1 MKSIFYYSILIIILG
16 FGCKQDKNTNSN
28 STNQTS
34 TAKPTTSIPKDNR
47 PRTAYGKVD
56 ESFSKLSSSAKP
68 YLMITDSIWLFAVAI
83 NPSEKNDKP
92 IFFEKTWLDLKE
104 SGDYEYGKAETLI
117 DKGKFTYNATSTE
130 LEMRSMLKDSASLWR
145 VKVDPD
151 AMILIGEE
159 KYANNPWQI
168 KLVRKS
174 NFNQPLN

>member
-1 MKSIFYYSILIIILG
+1 
-16 FGCKQDKNTNSN
+16 
-28 STNQTS
+28 
-34 TAKPTTSIPKDNR
+34 
-47 PRTAYGKVD
+47 
-56 ESFSKLSSSAKP
+56 
-68 YLMITDSIWLFAVAI
+68 MITDSIWLFAVAI
-83 NPSEKNDKP
+83 NPSEKWQTN
-92 IFFEKTWLDLKE
+92 IFRKTWLDLKE

-130 LEMRSMLKDSASLWR
+130 LEMRSTLKDSASLWR